1 MRFQT
6 RHVEGPGKPSD
17 SSSGRLSVP
26 LGEEGCVCVCQTSV
40 RVCVCGHTCVRM
52 CVHVSVCVMHVRVC
66 VHTSVRARVHAHV
79 RALNKPVVN
88 EPDA

>member
-26 LGEEGCVCVCQTSV
+26 LGEEGCVCVCV
-40 RVCVCGHTCVRM
+40 RQVFEC
-52 CVHVSVCVMHVRVC
+52 VSVDTRV
-66 VHTSVRARVHAHV
+66 
-79 RALNKPVVN
+79 
-88 EPDA
+88 